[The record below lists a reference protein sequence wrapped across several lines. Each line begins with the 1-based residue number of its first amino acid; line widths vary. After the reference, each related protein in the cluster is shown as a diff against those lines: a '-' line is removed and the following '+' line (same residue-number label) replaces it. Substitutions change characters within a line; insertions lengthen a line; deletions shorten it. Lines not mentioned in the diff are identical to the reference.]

1 MSKGNN
7 LKKEVQDK
15 FTAFYDDIKN
25 AEQTA
30 IKKIEEY
37 TLKIKDKIEKRLDS
51 DNKVIKDCEFW

>member
-15 FTAFYDDIKN
+15 FTALYDDIKN

-37 TLKIKDKIEKRLDS
+37 TSKIKDKIEKRLDS
-51 DNKVIKDCEFW
+51 DNKVIKDCEYW

>member
-15 FTAFYDDIKN
+15 FKAFYDDIKN

-37 TLKIKDKIEKRLDS
+37 TVKIKDKIEKKLDS
-51 DNKVIKDCEFW
+51 DNKVIKDCEYW